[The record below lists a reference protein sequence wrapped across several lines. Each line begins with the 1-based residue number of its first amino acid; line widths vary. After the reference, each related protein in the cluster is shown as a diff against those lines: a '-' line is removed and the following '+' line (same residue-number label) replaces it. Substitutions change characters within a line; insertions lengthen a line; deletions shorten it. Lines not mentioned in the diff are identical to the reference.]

1 MPQELQVIKG
11 TKVAIKR
18 VGVIGF
24 PVEHSLSP
32 IMHNAA
38 FKALNMDDWHYDAM
52 SIPPDILRLGLR
64 EPRDHGY
71 IGINVTVP
79 HKEAIMEYVRPD
91 EKARAIGA
99 VNTVDFRSS
108 IGTNTD
114 ADGFINDLRAHNVP
128 ITGERVLVLGAG
140 GAARA
145 AVYGLHRAGAEVAI
159 VNRTK
164 SRADALV
171 DHLRASAGID
181 GPRVLIPDAV
191 LDWGMSLIVNCTS
204 AGLHPQVNQSPWIQ
218 DLPFPIG
225 VTVYDMVYRPANTA
239 LMRQCLAH
247 DGRAIGG
254 LGMLA
259 RQGAIAF
266 ELWTG
271 VAPPI
276 DLMQRVLQDALEKA
290 QKD

>member
-1 MPQELQVIKG
+1 MTQSQGKN
-11 TKVAIKR
+11 TAIKR

-38 FKALNMDDWHYDAM
+38 FEAMNMRDWYYDAM

-64 EPRDHGY
+64 EPKDHGY
-71 IGINVTVP
+71 VGINVTVP

-91 EKARAIGA
+91 DKARAIGA
-99 VNTVDFRSS
+99 VNTVDFRNNV
-108 IGTNTD
+108 GTNTD
-114 ADGFINDLRAHNVP
+114 ADGLINDLYANDVVLA
-128 ITGERVLVLGAG
+128 GERVLVLGAG

-145 AVYGLHRAGAEVAI
+145 AVYGMVRADAQVAI

-164 SRADALV
+164 SRADKLV
-171 DHLRASAGID
+171 EHLRVSAGIED
-181 GPRVLIPDAV
+181 LGVMT
-191 LDWGMSLIVNCTS
+191 LDEAANWGMSLIVNCTS
-204 AGLHPQVNQSPWIQ
+204 VGLHPQINQSPWIHGV
-218 DLPFPIG
+218 PFPDN

-239 LMRQCLAH
+239 LMQQCVAH
-247 DGRAIGG
+247 GGRAIGG
-254 LGMLA
+254 LGMLV

-271 VAPPI
+271 VEPPI
-276 DLMQRVLQDALEKA
+276 DLMYCVLQDALEYTS
-290 QKD
+290 KD

>member
-1 MPQELQVIKG
+1 M
-11 TKVAIKR
+11 TTKR

-38 FKALNMDDWHYDAM
+38 FAALDMHDWHYDAM

-64 EPRDHGY
+64 EPKNHGY

-79 HKEAIMEYVRPD
+79 HKEAIMQYVRPD
-91 EKARAIGA
+91 DTARAIGA
-99 VNTVDFRSS
+99 VNTVDFRNNL
-108 IGTNTD
+108 GTNTD
-114 ADGFINDLRAHNVP
+114 ADGLIADLRANDVP
-128 ITGERVLVLGAG
+128 LRGQRVLVLGAG

-145 AVYGLHRAGAEVAI
+145 AVYGLLRVGASVVV

-164 SRADALV
+164 SRADKLV
-171 DHLRASAGID
+171 AQLRASARLSGA
-181 GPRVLIPDAV
+181 AV
-191 LDWGMSLIVNCTS
+191 MTLDQAADWGMSLIVNCTS
-204 AGLHPQVNQSPWIQ
+204 VGLHPHIQQSPWIHG
-218 DLPFPIG
+218 LPFPEG

-239 LMRQCLAH
+239 LMQQCVAH
-247 DGRAIGG
+247 GGRAIGG

-271 VAPPI
+271 VEAPVDVMI
-276 DLMQRVLQDALEKA
+276 DALQAALETVNE
-290 QKD
+290 D

>member
-1 MPQELQVIKG
+1 MAQ
-11 TKVAIKR
+11 KR

-38 FKALNMDDWHYDAM
+38 FAALGMRDWRYDAM

-64 EPRDHGY
+64 EPMQHGY

-79 HKEAIMEYVRPD
+79 HKEAIMQYVRAD
-91 EKARAIGA
+91 DTARAIGA
-99 VNTVDFRSS
+99 VNTVDFRTGL
-108 IGTNTD
+108 GTNTD
-114 ADGFINDLRAHNVP
+114 AAGLLSDLAANDIEIA
-128 ITGERVLVLGAG
+128 GARVLVLGAG

-145 AVYGLHRAGAEVAI
+145 AAYGLARAGASVTI
-159 VNRTK
+159 VNRTMK
-164 SRADALV
+164 RAQRLAQE
-171 DHLRASAGID
+171 LRESAGIS
-181 GPRVLIPDAV
+181 GLRVMTLDEAA
-191 LDWGMSLIVNCTS
+191 DWGMSLIVNCTS
-204 AGLHPQVNQSPWIQ
+204 AGLHPHITQSPWIFG
-218 DLPFPIG
+218 LPFPTG

-239 LMRQCLAH
+239 LMQQCLAH
-247 DGRAIGG
+247 GGRAIGG

-271 VAPPI
+271 VEPPI
-276 DLMQRVLQDALEKA
+276 EVMMAALRSA
-290 QKD
+290 LAAKDEGT

>member
-1 MPQELQVIKG
+1 M
-11 TKVAIKR
+11 TTKR

-38 FKALNMDDWHYDAM
+38 FAALGMSDWRYDAM

-64 EPRDHGY
+64 EPKNHGY

-79 HKEAIMEYVRPD
+79 HKEAIMEFVRPD

-99 VNTVDFRSS
+99 VNTVDFRNNS
-108 IGTNTD
+108 GTNTD
-114 ADGFINDLRAHNVP
+114 ADGLINDLRANQVA
-128 ITGERVLVLGAG
+128 IRGQRVLVLGAG

-145 AVYGLHRAGAEVAI
+145 AVYGLLREEAAVAI

-164 SRADALV
+164 SRADKLV
-171 DHLRASAGID
+171 AQLRASARLD
-181 GPRVLIPDAV
+181 GAEVMTLDQAA
-191 LDWGMSLIVNCTS
+191 DWGMSLIVNCTS
-204 AGLHPQVNQSPWIQ
+204 VGLHPHIQQSPWIHGV
-218 DLPFPIG
+218 PFPEG

-239 LMRQCLAH
+239 LMQQCLAH
-247 DGRAIGG
+247 GGRAIGG
-254 LGMLA
+254 LGMLV

-271 VAPPI
+271 VEPPI
-276 DLMQRVLQDALEKA
+276 DLMYRALQEALKTANE
-290 QKD
+290 D

>member
-1 MPQELQVIKG
+1 MPIN
-11 TKVAIKR
+11 R

-38 FKALNMDDWHYDAM
+38 FKALNMRDWHYDAM

-79 HKEAIMEYVRPD
+79 HKEAIMQFLRPD

-99 VNTVDFRSS
+99 VNTVDFRSN

-114 ADGFINDLRAHNVP
+114 ADGFINDLRAHDVP
-128 ITGERVLVLGAG
+128 IAGERVLVLGAG

-145 AVYGLHRAGAEVAI
+145 AVYGLHGAGADVTI
-159 VNRTK
+159 VNRTR
-164 SRADALV
+164 SRAEALV
-171 DHLRASAGID
+171 EHLRASAAID
-181 GPRVLIPDAV
+181 GPRVMTLDAAA
-191 LDWGMSLIVNCTS
+191 DWGMSLIVNCTS
-204 AGLHPQVNQSPWIQ
+204 AGLHPHVNQSPWID
-218 DLPFPIG
+218 DLPFPAGI
-225 VTVYDMVYRPANTA
+225 TVYDMVYRPATTA
-239 LMRQCLAH
+239 LMRRCLAH
-247 DGRAIGG
+247 GGRAIGG

-276 DLMQRVLQDALEKA
+276 DLMQGVLQKALANAPKE
-290 QKD
+290 

>member
-1 MPQELQVIKG
+1 M
-11 TKVAIKR
+11 AIKR

-38 FKALNMDDWHYDAM
+38 FAALGMRDWQYDAM

-64 EPRDHGY
+64 EPKNHGY

-99 VNTVDFRSS
+99 VNTVDFRNNV
-108 IGTNTD
+108 GTNTD
-114 ADGFINDLRAHNVP
+114 ADGLINDLRANQVA
-128 ITGERVLVLGAG
+128 IRGQRVLVLGAG

-145 AVYGLHRAGAEVAI
+145 AVYGLLREGASVVI

-164 SRADALV
+164 SRADKLV
-171 DHLRASAGID
+171 AQLRASA
-181 GPRVLIPDAV
+181 RVKGAAV
-191 LDWGMSLIVNCTS
+191 MTLDQAADWGMSLIVNCTS
-204 AGLHPQVNQSPWIQ
+204 VGLHPHIEQSPWIHGV
-218 DLPFPIG
+218 PFPEG
-225 VTVYDMVYRPANTA
+225 LTVYDMVYRPANTA
-239 LMRQCLAH
+239 LMQQCIAH
-247 DGRAIGG
+247 GGRAIGG

-271 VAPPI
+271 VEPPI
-276 DLMQRVLQDALEKA
+276 DLMVRALQEALETA
-290 QKD
+290 NED

>member
-1 MPQELQVIKG
+1 MTELTGLNV
-11 TKVAIKR
+11 TTKR

-32 IMHNAA
+32 VMHNAA
-38 FKALNMDDWHYDAM
+38 FAALGMSDWYYDAM

-64 EPRDHGY
+64 EPKNHGY

-99 VNTVDFRSS
+99 VNTVDFRNNL
-108 IGTNTD
+108 GTNTD
-114 ADGFINDLRAHNVP
+114 ADGLIADLRANDVP
-128 ITGERVLVLGAG
+128 FRGQRVLVLGAG

-145 AVYGLHRAGAEVAI
+145 AVYGLLRAGAAVAV

-164 SRADALV
+164 SRADKLV
-171 DHLRASAGID
+171 AQLRASARLTGA
-181 GPRVLIPDAV
+181 AV
-191 LDWGMSLIVNCTS
+191 MTLDQAADWGMSLIVNCTS
-204 AGLHPQVNQSPWIQ
+204 VGLHPHIQQSPWIHG
-218 DLPFPIG
+218 LPFPEG

-239 LMRQCLAH
+239 LMQQCVAH
-247 DGRAIGG
+247 GGRAIGG

-271 VAPPI
+271 FEPPI
-276 DLMQRVLQDALEKA
+276 DVMIDALQVALETA
-290 QKD
+290 NED